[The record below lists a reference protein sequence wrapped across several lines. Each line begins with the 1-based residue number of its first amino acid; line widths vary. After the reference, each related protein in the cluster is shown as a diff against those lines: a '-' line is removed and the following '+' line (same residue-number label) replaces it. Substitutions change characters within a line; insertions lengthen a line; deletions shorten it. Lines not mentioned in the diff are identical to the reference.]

1 MPRAWQPCGSSPPPL
16 PRAADRV
23 PCLLSRS
30 CSSITARPS
39 GPRLPLSRCRSRPAP
54 WPPWPSGA
62 RAHAAAA
69 VLHASSQEPPLAQP
83 PWTRSRL
90 APPPSSTTCV
100 ANHRRAVSAMAGP
113 AELPCRRCSLSYNPP
128 APTQSSPSEA
138 RGTVRPPS
146 PLHRLFR
153 PPERRRR
160 LFRLARATGHCGQAA
175 TSHLRPCR
183 GLLRARV
190 SPAQPQHPSFAADE
204 HRSGRN
210 HELRRAPLLCSAREG
225 EEDLA
230 REEKQVQGVFCR
242 TIDSNE

>member
-1 MPRAWQPCGSSPPPL
+1 MHRARPPLL
-16 PRAADRV
+16 PRA
-23 PCLLSRS
+23 
-30 CSSITARPS
+30 
-39 GPRLPLSRCRSRPAP
+39 LPLCRAPACSTALP
-54 WPPWPSGA
+54 HAVPA
-62 RAHAAAA
+62 RDP
-69 VLHASSQEPPLAQP
+69 LHTCFLSL
-83 PWTRSRL
+83 L
-90 APPPSSTTCV
+90 APL
-100 ANHRRAVSAMAGP
+100 RAKATSAMPRP
-113 AELPCRRCSLSYNPP
+113 AELLCRRCSLSYNPP

-183 GLLRARV
+183 GLPWARA
-190 SPAQPQHPSFAADE
+190 SPVQPQHPSFAADE

-230 REEKQVQGVFCR
+230 REEKQVQGVYCR